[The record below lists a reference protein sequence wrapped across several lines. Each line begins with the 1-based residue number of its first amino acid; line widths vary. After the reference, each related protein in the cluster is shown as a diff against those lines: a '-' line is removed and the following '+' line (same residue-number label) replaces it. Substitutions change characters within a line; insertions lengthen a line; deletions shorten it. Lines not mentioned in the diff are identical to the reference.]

1 MNLRNAIIIAS
12 LAGLLGGVSACTN
25 PEVPAG
31 HEGYIYYKPLIFS
44 KMEYRETLRGPASTG
59 VSWRLYAV
67 VVDMRARSFNEHFEL
82 LTKDNLKVS
91 FEVNTRIQPK
101 DGQVKAIVED
111 WGAEHW
117 YDWNVKEPLRTIVR
131 ETVTEYKA
139 TEIQL
144 DTPDVKAR
152 IEAKVSEKYAG
163 SPFMILSV
171 DIGDIQF
178 PALVADAIQKKI
190 AKNEDLKRQEFVLE
204 KAKKEAA
211 ITVLG
216 ALRVAEQ
223 QRIISS
229 TLDPLYVQRK
239 AVEVY
244 RSLGN
249 SKNKTIFV
257 LPNSPEGTGMPLVMS
272 KGQRKVLSAADE
284 RLLDE
289 MEKKYMAMARR
300 DGPSL
305 MDDPTK
311 PDGDK
316 PAKPDGDKPAPDG
329 DKPAP
334 DATPDP
340 APDPTRAPAPTPAPA
355 QP

>member
-1 MNLRNAIIIAS
+1 MNLRNAITIAS
-12 LAGLLGGVSACTN
+12 LAALLGGVGACTN

-44 KMEYRETLRGPASTG
+44 KMEYRESLRGPASTG
-59 VSWRLYAV
+59 VSWRLYSV
-67 VVDMRARSFNEHFEL
+67 IVDMRARSFNEHFEL

-111 WGAEHW
+111 WGGEHW

-178 PALVADAIQKKI
+178 PELVADAIQKKI

-244 RSLGN
+244 RELGK
-249 SKNKTIFV
+249 SQNKTVFV
-257 LPNSPEGTGMPLVMS
+257 LPNSSEGTGMPLVMS
-272 KGQRKVLSAADE
+272 KGQRKVLSPADE
-284 RLLDE
+284 RLLAD

-305 MDDPTK
+305 MDEPTTPSSK
-311 PDGDK
+311 PDAD
-316 PAKPDGDKPAPDG
+316 A
-329 DKPAP
+329 PAP
-334 DATPDP
+334 DAAVDDP
-340 APDPTRAPAPTPAPA
+340 AKAPAPANTPAPAPAKTPAPA

>member
-1 MNLRNAIIIAS
+1 MNLRNVITIVS
-12 LAGLLGGVSACTN
+12 LSAVLGGVGACTN

-44 KMEYRETLRGPASTG
+44 KMEYRESLRGPASTG

-82 LTKDNLKVS
+82 LTKDNLKLS

-101 DGQVKAIVED
+101 DGQVKTIVED
-111 WGAEHW
+111 WGADHW

-131 ETVTEYKA
+131 ETVTEHKA

-144 DTPDVKAR
+144 DTPDVRAR
-152 IEAKVSEKYAG
+152 IEAKVREKYSD

-178 PALVADAIQKKI
+178 PDLLAQAIQKKI

-244 RSLGN
+244 RELGK
-249 SKNKTIFV
+249 SQNKTVFV
-257 LPNSPEGTGMPLVMS
+257 LPNTAEGTGMPLVMS
-272 KGQRKVLSAADE
+272 KGARKVLSAADE
-284 RLLDE
+284 KLLAD
-289 MEKKYMAMARR
+289 MEDKYMAMASRA
-300 DGPSL
+300 GPSL

-311 PDGDK
+311 PAPTPDADAPNDG
-316 PAKPDGDKPAPDG
+316 APAPAE
-329 DKPAP
+329 PAP
-334 DATPDP
+334 ADP
-340 APDPTRAPAPTPAPA
+340 APATPA